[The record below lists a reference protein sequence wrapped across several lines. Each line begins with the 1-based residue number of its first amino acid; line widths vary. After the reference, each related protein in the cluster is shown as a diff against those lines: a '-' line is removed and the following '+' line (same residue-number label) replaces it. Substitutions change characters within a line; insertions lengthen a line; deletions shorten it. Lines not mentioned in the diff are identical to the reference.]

1 MSKREQESAATGPSV
16 AGRKGS
22 KSKQVEPPV
31 FEPNAGGCDVGARE
45 IYVGVPADR
54 DEHPVRRCGTFT
66 SELHE
71 MAEWLVRCG
80 VTTVA
85 MESTGVYWIPVYDV
99 FEQHGITGC
108 LVNPRNMKN
117 VPGKRTDF
125 HECQWIQYLHSMG
138 LLHAAFRP
146 ESEVRAVR
154 SLMRHRNDLVDMASQ
169 HDQLR
174 GDKAFEL
181 VQISTSNKDW
191 RNEDRRNAIW
201 FVGLLARRMVDHQA
215 TYEWLFEQM
224 RSNPDLDMRR
234 TAAGVV
240 GSLLLQPKR
249 IQAVEDYLATEE
261 KDATIIKNLRA
272 AVKKAKEADKK

>member
-1 MSKREQESAATGPSV
+1 MDRRLPFICRSRKLDDRRHAQHSLLAEAVEKYANAKPEDQPELSAKLAQDATPELCYWMVRTLGESDAKFAGDLLARWRKKPGDLPLRAQIALDEVLCAKERADWFSTPERTALLKSWVTG
-16 AGRKGS
+16 K
-22 KSKQVEPPV
+22 
-31 FEPNAGGCDVGARE
+31 
-45 IYVGVPADR
+45 ADEYHTQR
-54 DEHPVRRCGTFT
+54 VLSR
-66 SELHE
+66 L
-71 MAEWLVRCG
+71 
-80 VTTVA
+80 
-85 MESTGVYWIPVYDV
+85 
-99 FEQHGITGC
+99 
-108 LVNPRNMKN
+108 
-117 VPGKRTDF
+117 
-125 HECQWIQYLHSMG
+125 
-138 LLHAAFRP
+138 
-146 ESEVRAVR
+146 
-154 SLMRHRNDLVDMASQ
+154 DMASQ

-174 GDKAFEL
+174 GDKAIEL